1 MKGPHRDSTTGA
13 SGERPAKAGHGQDT
27 AHRLRTAT
35 TPMVMSVDL
44 VSAFAGDRRMTET
57 ERALVR
63 REKRSRGAVF
73 FTGLLYSVSHHYF
86 APEIA
91 EAIWD
96 SILSHKH
103 QLSKGLG
110 RNPGVAVSTLDY
122 LSNIASDLKACTL
135 ISEAHHTEMANL
147 AMRDGM
153 TGLFNHSSCYELL
166 ELEFGSQRRYGVG
179 VALLLLDVDAF
190 KLVNDRNGHQEG
202 DRILVAVA
210 ETLKKEARDSDICC
224 RIGGDEFAVILRL
237 TNDPAEACDIAERI
251 RVKAASITCD
261 GYQVAV
267 SVGVALSDHVA
278 SSPRELMERA
288 DRALYEAK
296 LGGKNRVVLGTAE

>member
-1 MKGPHRDSTTGA
+1 
-13 SGERPAKAGHGQDT
+13 
-27 AHRLRTAT
+27 
-35 TPMVMSVDL
+35 
-44 VSAFAGDRRMTET
+44 
-57 ERALVR
+57 
-63 REKRSRGAVF
+63 
-73 FTGLLYSVSHHYF
+73 
-86 APEIA
+86 
-91 EAIWD
+91 
-96 SILSHKH
+96 
-103 QLSKGLG
+103 
-110 RNPGVAVSTLDY
+110 LDY
-122 LSNIASDLKACTL
+122 LSNVASDLKACTL

-166 ELEFGSQRRYGVG
+166 ELEFGSHRRYGVG

-190 KLVNDRNGHQEG
+190 KLVNDCNGHQEG

-224 RIGGDEFAVILRL
+224 RLGGDEFAVILRL
-237 TNDPAEACDIAERI
+237 TNDPVDACDIAERI
-251 RVKAASITCD
+251 RVKAASISCD